1 MADYYMAEDGTLHD
15 REAERHERHRPAN
28 TQSRTPAPQTD
39 DAPQVSTL
47 RKCVY
52 RIFTLLFGLA
62 GASCA
67 YDSARA
73 DFTAP
78 AHLDFIEDY
87 VQQFIFDRAEML
99 VIVLTLFCL
108 YLYGKYFAPKH
119 KFNAVAFITAF
130 VLCGTAPFAAVLIL
144 QAAPIITA
152 LVVAALVLL
161 VLGVIALIFA

>member
-15 REAERHERHRPAN
+15 REAERRAQTHTTG
-28 TQSRTPAPQTD
+28 TQSAHIDT
-39 DAPQVSTL
+39 APQVSTF
-47 RKCVY
+47 RKCIY
-52 RIFTLLFGLA
+52 WIFTLISGVA

-67 YDSARA
+67 YDFARA

-87 VQQFIFDRAEML
+87 VQQFIFDRAGML
-99 VIVLTLFCL
+99 VVILTLFCL

-130 VLCGTAPFAAVLIL
+130 VLCGVAPFAAVLVL
-144 QAAPIITA
+144 QAAPVITA
-152 LVVAALVLL
+152 LIVAALILL